1 MSIEHNPTLE
11 AREPKQGDIEAFEN
25 LEPGDSVKFFEWPV
39 EPLTVIGWE
48 EDENVERRVRVEA
61 EGDESFLYQV
71 DGRLWHYVPEDEF
84 AGESNPYPVQNLVLL
99 ESSEA

>member
-11 AREPKQGDIEAFEN
+11 AREPKQSDIETFEN
-25 LEPGDSVKFFEWPV
+25 LDPGDSVKFFEWPV

-61 EGDESFLYQV
+61 EGSESFLYQV
-71 DGRLWHYVPEDEF
+71 DGHLWHYVPEDEF